1 MSGLSTTWAN
11 EILDHVT
18 GNADAPTLVGLP
30 YIGLSTTKPASD
42 GTNVTEPSGG
52 NYARVA
58 CNTVAWGA
66 ASARSIANEAAVVF
80 ATANGTWAAGV
91 ALEYWVIYTAITAGT
106 LIMWGEITGTGPIVT
121 SGMTPSFAIGVLT
134 ATIAT
139 DQ

>member
-11 EILDHVT
+11 LVLDHVA
-18 GNADAPTLVGLP
+18 GNADIGTLPVP

-42 GTNVTEPSGG
+42 GTNVTEPSSG

-58 CNTVAWGA
+58 CNLSEWGA
-66 ASARSIANEAAVVF
+66 ASARSIANGAAVPF

-91 ALEYWVIYTAITAGT
+91 ALGYWVLYTAITGGT
-106 LIMWGEITGTGPIVT
+106 LIMWGAVTTPPIVT
-121 SGMTPSFAIGVLT
+121 SGMTPSFAIGALT